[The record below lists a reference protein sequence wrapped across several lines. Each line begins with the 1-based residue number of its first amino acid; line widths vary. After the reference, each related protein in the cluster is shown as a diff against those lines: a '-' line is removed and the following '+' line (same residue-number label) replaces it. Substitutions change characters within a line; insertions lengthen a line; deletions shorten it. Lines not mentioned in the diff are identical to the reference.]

1 MKQKMLIFLIS
12 CVVILSFTG
21 FDDKKTQ
28 TDIHSFNATIE
39 KCEENSM
46 IVRPDEYEFIYTS
59 ANAVRVD
66 FINDYNLCEINKRV
80 KITYNGNINESY
92 PAQIGTTKIESID

>member
-1 MKQKMLIFLIS
+1 MKNKMLVFLIFS
-12 CVVILSFTG
+12 VVILNFTG
-21 FDDKKTQ
+21 CSSKKNQ

-46 IVRPDEYEFIYTS
+46 VVRPDEYEFIYTS

-80 KITYNGNINESY
+80 KITYKGNINESY